1 MTIQDARHSE
11 PVVNRE
17 LGNIL
22 RRMLSG
28 CVVRSENTRIVKG
41 NASLQIDNLVT
52 AMGRAPVVVEAEYA
66 AAGDAQDDAIGR
78 LGLPVVGEIHPIEAA
93 IALQYPD
100 AISSADDLH
109 AALIEADFSYAV
121 HYQDGSRFPKS
132 GWLTGGATDLADLIR
147 LASVPEK
154 AVNDATDRLQQG
166 IDRAANVLGELSEM
180 GSGVTGQIAALLGM
194 TDVPQT
200 RRMASAILANAMIF
214 HQRLSRMHPEIK
226 SLRLVCGPGV
236 PNPQDATLS
245 AWEEILGVN
254 YWAIFAIARD
264 ILNQIPN
271 GHAVLILDEL
281 RETAQ
286 HFDSTRVDHAHHL
299 TGQIFQ
305 RLISDRKYLA
315 TFYTRPE
322 SAALLARLAVE
333 KLDGVDWGDAKAI
346 GRLRVGDF
354 ACGTGALLSAV
365 YDQLSNRHANA
376 GGDPAELH
384 ADMMEEVLYGC
395 DVMPSAIHLSGSTL
409 SGVRPDIGF
418 NKSRLYTMPYGRQGD
433 GSVKIG
439 SLELLQSSEIVTL
452 FNTSDPALRTG
463 SVGEE
468 TAAQVNVEICDEMF
482 DLVIMNPP
490 FTRNVTREG
499 ATAGTIA
506 AIWAAFDASD
516 ADQRDMAKRMDGMKG
531 EDCYHGNAG
540 IASAF
545 AALAHRKLK
554 PGGVLAL
561 VLPLTAAA
569 GTAWQEF
576 RRMLADDY
584 SDLDVVSIAANRDEV
599 SFSSDTSIA
608 ECLVVAR
615 KRVDNEDHAST
626 ARFTSLV
633 RRPESLAHAASVAV
647 TAIGVDRPRGVDD
660 GPLGGTQMFIGTEPM
675 GETLRDQSDF
685 HQWQCVR
692 LKDGSVA
699 QTAHAL
705 ARSKLWLPSQRSGIP
720 LSIVPISSVGSL
732 GMYHLDVIGP
742 APRGPFDKSFPSP
755 TATFPAIWNHNA
767 KKETRM
773 VCEPDSELRVR
784 QGMEDRWAAVW
795 GTASRAHVNQDFRFN
810 SQPLTAAFTERKT
823 IGGVAWP
830 NVGFADDRFDFPFV
844 LWCNST
850 LGLVSF
856 WWHANRQQDGRGRIT
871 VRSAESLPVLDLRK
885 LSDDQLSIAEGIFD
899 EFRDKDLKPAYL
911 ADADPNRALLD
922 RCVIRDL
929 LGFDEDV
936 YEGVRRLAAKWCAEP
951 SVHGGKKRPS
961 DAELVI

>member
-1 MTIQDARHSE
+1 
-11 PVVNRE
+11 
-17 LGNIL
+17 
-22 RRMLSG
+22 MLSG
-28 CVVRSENTRIVKG
+28 CVVRSENTRLVEG
-41 NASLQIDNLVT
+41 NASLQIDNLIT
-52 AMGRAPVVVEAEYA
+52 ATGRAPVVVEAEYA
-66 AAGDAQDDAIGR
+66 AVGDAQDDAIGR
-78 LGLPVVGEIHPIEAA
+78 LGVPVVGEIHPIEAA

-109 AALIEADFSYAV
+109 AALIEAEFSYAV

-132 GWLTGGATDLADLIR
+132 GWLTGGAMDLADLIR

-236 PNPQDATLS
+236 PNPQDATLA
-245 AWEEILGVN
+245 AWEAILGVN

-365 YDQLSNRHANA
+365 YDQLANRHANA

-418 NKSRLYTMPYGRQGD
+418 NKSRLYTMPYGRQVD

-490 FTRNVTREG
+490 FTRAGSDWEG
-499 ATAGTIA
+499 SERHEDYVKQFRGLSTDFATQKAMSARLKDQSKGT
-506 AIWAAFDASD
+506 
-516 ADQRDMAKRMDGMKG
+516 
-531 EDCYHGNAG
+531 CYHGFAG

-545 AALAHRKLK
+545 VALADKKLK
-554 PGGVLAL
+554 PGGILAL
-561 VLPLTAAA
+561 VLPLTVAA
-569 GTAWQEF
+569 GASWE
-576 RRMLADDY
+576 RVRSLLASAYDDI
-584 SDLDVVSIAANRDEV
+584 SVLSISSARDDV

-608 ECLVVAR
+608 ECLVIAR
-615 KRVDNEDHAST
+615 KKGLGEPEKKPVL
-626 ARFTSLV
+626 FGSLN
-633 RRPESLAHAASVAV
+633 
-647 TAIGVDRPRGVDD
+647 DRPSGFESSAAIARGIPSDAEIRELSD
-660 GPLGGTQMFIGTEPM
+660 GPYGGNQVVVG
-675 GETLRDQSDF
+675 
-685 HQWQCVR
+685 
-692 LKDGSVA
+692 DGSVGEMLVA
-699 QTAHAL
+699 DIETKSNWGCVRFADASVMQTAYAL
-705 ARSKLWLPSQRSGIP
+705 GQSNLWLPSESRSRP
-720 LSIVPISSVGSL
+720 LPVTTLSNIGSRGWQHRNLVG
-732 GMYHLDVIGP
+732 GP
-742 APRGPFDKSFPSP
+742 TAPFTKFAPSP
-755 TATFPAIWNHNA
+755 TSTFPAIWNHDA
-767 KKETRM
+767 KKETRI
-773 VCEPDSELRVR
+773 VCEPDCQLIVR
-784 QGMEDRWAAVW
+784 RGLEERAATAW
-795 GTASRAHVNQDFRFN
+795 ETASRGHLNQDFRFN
-810 SQPLTAAFTERKT
+810 SQPLTASFTDRKS
-823 IGGVAWP
+823 IGGTAWP
-830 NVGFADDRFDFPFV
+830 NISFPDDRFDFPFV

-850 LGLVSF
+850 VGLLSF
-856 WWHANRQQDGRGRIT
+856 WWHSNRQQVGRGRIT
-871 VRSAESLPVLDLRK
+871 IRSAESLPVLDLRK
-885 LSDDQLSIAEGIFD
+885 LSDDELLIAESIFD

-922 RCVIRDL
+922 RRVVCDL
-929 LGFDEDV
+929 LGFEEDV

-951 SVHGGKKRPS
+951 SVHGGKKRPT

>member
-1 MTIQDARHSE
+1 
-11 PVVNRE
+11 
-17 LGNIL
+17 
-22 RRMLSG
+22 MLSG
-28 CVVRSENTRIVKG
+28 CVVRSENTRLVEG
-41 NASLQIDNLVT
+41 NASLQIDNLIT
-52 AMGRAPVVVEAEYA
+52 ATGRAPVVVEAEYA
-66 AAGDAQDDAIGR
+66 AVGDAQDDAIGR

-93 IALQYPD
+93 IALRYPD

-109 AALIEADFSYAV
+109 AALIEAEFSYAV

-132 GWLTGGATDLADLIR
+132 GWLTGGAPDLADLIR

-236 PNPQDATLS
+236 PNPQDATLA

-333 KLDGVDWGDAKAI
+333 KLDGVDWGDAGAI

-365 YDQLSNRHANA
+365 YDQLTNRHANA

-490 FTRNVTREG
+490 FTRATNHEG
-499 ATAGTIA
+499 AHADITNPAF
-506 AIWAAFDASD
+506 AAFGATRR
-516 ADQRDMAKRMDGMKG
+516 DQSEMGNRTNRLGANS
-531 EDCYHGNAG
+531 CYHGNAG

-545 AALAHRKLK
+545 AALAHTKLK

-561 VLPLTAAA
+561 VMPLTAAA
-569 GTAWQEF
+569 GLSWQGF
-576 RRMLADDY
+576 RDMISDRYAD
-584 SDLDVVSIAANRDEV
+584 LQVISIAANGDNL
-599 SFSSDTSIA
+599 SFSSDTAIA
-608 ECLVVAR
+608 ECLIVAK
-615 KRVDNEDHAST
+615 KRSGRSEAALSEFVALKGRPKGFADAAAIARAINTPRSVEDGPYGGSRLIVGDESVGELILAGSQSEQWGT
-626 ARFTSLV
+626 V
-633 RRPESLAHAASVAV
+633 RLRDGSLA
-647 TAIGVDRPRGVDD
+647 
-660 GPLGGTQMFIGTEPM
+660 
-675 GETLRDQSDF
+675 QS
-685 HQWQCVR
+685 
-692 LKDGSVA
+692 A
-699 QTAHAL
+699 NAL
-705 ARSKLWLPSQRSGIP
+705 SRSSLWLAGSTKAQPCVMAELGE
-720 LSIVPISSVGSL
+720 VGDL
-732 GMYHLDVIGP
+732 GFVHRDIIGHP
-742 APRGPFDKSFPSP
+742 PRAPFEKLPPNP
-755 TATFPAIWNHNA
+755 TATYPALCNHDA
-767 KKETRM
+767 KKERRI
-773 VCEPDSELRVR
+773 VCDPDAELIVR
-784 QGMEDRWAAVW
+784 QGLEEKAGVIWA
-795 GTASRAHVNQDFRFN
+795 TASRAHLNQDFRFN

-830 NVGFADDRFDFPFV
+830 NVGFPDDRFDFPFV

-871 VRSAESLPVLDLRK
+871 IRSAESLPVLDLRK

-922 RCVIRDL
+922 RRVVCDL
-929 LGFDEDV
+929 LGFEEDV

-951 SVHGGKKRPS
+951 SVHGGKKRPN